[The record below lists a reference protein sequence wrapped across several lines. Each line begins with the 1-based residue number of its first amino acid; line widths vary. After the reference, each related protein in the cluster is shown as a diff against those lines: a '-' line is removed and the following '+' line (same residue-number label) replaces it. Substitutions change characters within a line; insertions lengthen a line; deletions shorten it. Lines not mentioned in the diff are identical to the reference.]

1 MFTESS
7 RHQLSVKGLLQAFEP
22 YDWFTFVRLARSTSS
37 IELRVICLRS
47 SNTDSVK

>member
-22 YDWFTFVRLARSTSS
+22 YDWFTFVRLAQAQAP
-37 IELRVICLRS
+37 LNCV
-47 SNTDSVK
+47 